1 MTNKPASLLKR
12 IVAAV
17 IDLIMIV
24 TIVQFIIILITQ
36 TPLGKMYNEAYNEY
50 MTLYSSYAISLGLG
64 EYISSNSTLVLSIVS
79 GYTSSQVE
87 MFNSLTQADSHFMEV
102 YQNASN
108 YYFYINLIAIFVTEF
123 FLLGLVPYFTK
134 YNQTC
139 GKIIMRLGCIDI
151 KYDTPMNKKNKIFR
165 FLGSFMIE
173 TFAVLL
179 LFKNSSI
186 SAVIF
191 MSPLIVL
198 AIIMFSNQRQALH
211 DVLGNSKVVD
221 LKTATIF
228 ETAEEKEAY
237 DAEYILNHQ
246 EELNFDPKDNKK
258 PKKEEKPIKVEEVEE
273 IIDDDDDPFMKEEE
287 KPLELLKNSV
297 FINKYSNDKVK
308 DIVFAIQD
316 VTDLNVVDAK
326 RLLDKLPCLVKT
338 NLELDE
344 ANMIKEKFEKLGV
357 EVEVR

>member
-17 IDLIMIV
+17 IDMIMIV
-24 TIVQFIIILITQ
+24 TIVQFIIMLITQ
-36 TPLGKMYNEAYNEY
+36 TPLGKAYNEAYNEY

-64 EYISSNSTLVLSIVS
+64 EYVLSNSTSVLSIIS

-102 YQNASN
+102 YKNASN
-108 YYFYINLIAIFVTEF
+108 YYFYINVSAIFVTEF
-123 FLLGLVPYFTK
+123 VLLGLVPYFTK

-151 KYDTPMNKKNKIFR
+151 KYDMPMNKKNKIFR
-165 FLGSFMIE
+165 FLGSFMVE

-179 LFKNSSI
+179 LFKDSSL

-198 AIIMFSNQRQALH
+198 AIIMFSNQKQALH
-211 DVLGNSKVVD
+211 DVLGNCKVVD
-221 LKTATIF
+221 LKEATIF
-228 ETAEEKEAY
+228 GSKEEKEAY

-246 EELNFDPKDNKK
+246 EELNFEPKDNKK
-258 PKKEEKPIKVEEVEE
+258 PKKEEKVVEEEIEE
-273 IIDDDDDPFMKEEE
+273 VIDDEDDPFMKEEE
-287 KPLELLKNSV
+287 KPLELLKTSV
-297 FINKYSNDKVK
+297 FINKYPSDKVK

-344 ANMIKEKFEKLGV
+344 ANEIKEKLENLGV

>member
-24 TIVQFIIILITQ
+24 TIVQFIIILISL
-36 TPLGKMYNEAYNEY
+36 TPLGKAYNEAYNEY
-50 MTLYSSYAISLGLG
+50 MTLYNSYVVSLGLG
-64 EYISSNSTLVLSIVS
+64 EFISSNSTSVLSIIS

-87 MFNSLTQADSHFMEV
+87 VFNSITQADSHFMEV
-102 YQNASN
+102 YKNASN
-108 YYFYINLIAIFVTEF
+108 YYFYINVIAIFVTEF

-139 GKIIMRLGCIDI
+139 GKIIMKLGCIDI

-173 TFAVLL
+173 TLAILIF
-179 LFKNSSI
+179 FKDTNISI
-186 SAVIF
+186 VTI

-198 AIIMFSNQRQALH
+198 TIIMFSGQKQALH
-211 DVLGNSKVVD
+211 DVLACCKVVD
-221 LKTATIF
+221 LKEATIF
-228 ETAEEKEAY
+228 ETKEEKEAY
-237 DAEYILNHQ
+237 DSEYILNHK
-246 EELNFDPKDNKK
+246 EELNFDSKENKK
-258 PKKEEKPIKVEEVEE
+258 PSKEEKVIEEEEEVVE
-273 IIDDDDDPFMKEEE
+273 DDDDPFMKEEE
-287 KPLELLKNSV
+287 KTLELFKNSV
-297 FINKYSNDKVK
+297 FINKYPNDKVK

-344 ANMIKEKFEKLGV
+344 ANAIKEKLENLGV